1 MMAAAEQE
9 LDRALTELGAR
20 QTVSCDVRAGE
31 GEFAGL
37 AFICRKLF
45 YECLNL

>member
-1 MMAAAEQE
+1 MMAAAEQG
-9 LDRALTELGAR
+9 LDRALNELGAR

-31 GEFAGL
+31 GDAGL